1 MSVQLEKTEPDINHT
16 CCFTGLR
23 PQKMPFGFDE
33 SNELCKRIKNQL
45 EQKIIHMITEQ
56 QVTHFICGM
65 ALGVDQWAAEA
76 VLSLHERFP
85 QITLECAL
93 PCETQAE
100 AWTVEQRER
109 YFSILERCSKETL
122 LQKHYTSDC
131 MQKRNGYVVNKSRYV
146 IAVWDGSRG
155 GTSNTVRFARRRGK
169 EVQMIDPMK
178 L

>member
-1 MSVQLEKTEPDINHT
+1 MSVQLEKTEPAINHT

-45 EQKIIHMITEQ
+45 EQEIIHMITEQ

-76 VLSLHERFP
+76 VLLLQKQFP

-131 MQKRNGYVVNKSRYV
+131 VQKRNGYMVNKSRNV

-155 GTSNTVRFARRRGK
+155 GTSNTVRIARRRGK
-169 EVQMIDPMK
+169 EVQMIDPTN

>member
-1 MSVQLEKTEPDINHT
+1 MNDQLEKTEPDINHT

-45 EQKIIHMITEQ
+45 EQEIIRMITEQ

-65 ALGVDQWAAEA
+65 ALGVDQWAAET
-76 VLSLHERFP
+76 VLSLQERFP

-93 PCETQAE
+93 PCEGQADK
-100 AWTVEQRER
+100 WTVEQRER
-109 YFSILERCSKETL
+109 YFSIIEKSTTETL
-122 LQKHYTSDC
+122 LQTHYTSDC
-131 MQKRNGYVVNKSRYV
+131 MQKRNGYMVNKSRYV
-146 IAVWDGSRG
+146 IAVWDGSQG
-155 GTSNTVRFARRRGK
+155 GTSNTVRFARHRAK
-169 EVQMIDPMK
+169 EIRTIDPMK

>member
-23 PQKMPFGFDE
+23 QQKMPFGFDE
-33 SNELCKRIKNQL
+33 SNELCKRIKNQR
-45 EQKIIHMITEQ
+45 EQEIIRMITEQ
-56 QVTHFICGM
+56 QVTHFISGM

-76 VLSLHERFP
+76 VLSLEWQFP

-131 MQKRNGYVVNKSRYV
+131 MQKRNGYMVNKSRYV

-155 GTSNTVRFARRRGK
+155 GTSNTVRFARHMGK
-169 EVQMIDPMK
+169 EIRMIDPMK